1 LQPGLHKGYPFGDMA
16 DPQDVEAVIRKMA
29 EARDQALWKAL
40 YFKCQRCGEIKP
52 IGEAV
57 GVEFPPED
65 GGPHCE
71 IWCKS
76 CFTEAM
82 LG

>member
-1 LQPGLHKGYPFGDMA
+1 LQLGLHKGYPFSDMA

-29 EARDQALWKAL
+29 EARDRALWKAL
-40 YFKCQRCGEIKP
+40 YFKCQHCGKIKP

-65 GGPHCE
+65 RGPHCE

-76 CFTEAM
+76 CFAGIM
-82 LG
+82 P

>member
-1 LQPGLHKGYPFGDMA
+1 MA

-29 EARDQALWKAL
+29 EARDRALWKAL
-40 YFKCQRCGEIKP
+40 YFKCQHCGKIKP

-65 GGPHCE
+65 RGPHCE

-76 CFTEAM
+76 CFAGIM
-82 LG
+82 P